1 MNKDSHLLSL
11 SIFSL
16 SLILI
21 YVKSN
26 VLFFA
31 GLGFITGALAVI
43 VEVGN
48 YFD

>member
-1 MNKDSHLLSL
+1 MNKENHLISL

-21 YVKSN
+21 YIKSN
-26 VLFFA
+26 VLFLA

-43 VEVGN
+43 VEIRN